1 MLLLQGGAQ
10 VIRKQVIAAVPLLVL
25 DLLILLWIFISLRQ
39 TLRTLRIREDLVKL
53 SQYRYFTTFLIV
65 SLIGETIR
73 QTS

>member
-25 DLLILLWIFISLRQ
+25 DLIILLWIFISLRQ

-65 SLIGETIR
+65 SLIGEIIR

>member
-10 VIRKQVIAAVPLLVL
+10 VIRKQVIAAVSLLVL
-25 DLLILLWIFISLRQ
+25 DLIILLWIFISLRQ

-65 SLIGETIR
+65 SLIGEIIR